1 MRLSGPSTIRIVGR
15 SGFGA
20 NRERAGSAA
29 SLSVGMVKRKAE
41 LPVGCGGA
49 LEGNIVERTVDW
61 YGSSV
66 WGGHLGKG
74 EGERG
79 YVDSVSANNKV
90 PVGYDRSPWPTD
102 LERAFFGVD
111 ADDHM

>member
-1 MRLSGPSTIRIVGR
+1 MCIVGR

-41 LPVGCGGA
+41 LPVGRGGT

-66 WGGHLGKG
+66 WGGQLGKREMG
-74 EGERG
+74 E
-79 YVDSVSANNKV
+79 YVDSVGADNKV
-90 PVGYDRSPWPTD
+90 PVGYNGSPWPTD
-102 LERAFFGVD
+102 LECAFVGVD
-111 ADDHM
+111 ADDHV